1 MIHVNLKKQYTWFI
15 NRDTFTRIE
24 ETSRENGE
32 AKTKKLRQKLFHSIV
47 QAELQNDPL
56 YFTDQIEIVI
66 IEDSFVW
73 IGR

>member
-1 MIHVNLKKQYTWFI
+1 MIQVNLKRSTPLPELKK
-15 NRDTFTRIE
+15 
-24 ETSRENGE
+24 TSRENGE
-32 AKTKKLRQKLFHSIV
+32 AKTKKLLLKIFHSIV